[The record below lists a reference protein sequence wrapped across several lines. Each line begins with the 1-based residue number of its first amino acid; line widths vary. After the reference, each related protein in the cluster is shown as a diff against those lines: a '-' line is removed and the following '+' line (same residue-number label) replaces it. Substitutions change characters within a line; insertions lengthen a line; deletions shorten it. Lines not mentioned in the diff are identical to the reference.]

1 MENYFKEGD
10 ADVPMFDF
18 NIKSGKMIIRG
29 RSFPEDTVE
38 VYLPVLD
45 WIDVYITIP
54 ADLTLV
60 QFELDYFNSSTY
72 KAILNILLKLEKL
85 MGSDKKV
92 RVEWFYHERDIDM
105 KEVGEEFEGL
115 VDIPFSFRIKQ
126 VNA

>member
-1 MENYFKEGD
+1 
-10 ADVPMFDF
+10 
-18 NIKSGKMIIRG
+18 
-29 RSFPEDTVE
+29 
-38 VYLPVLD
+38 
-45 WIDVYITIP
+45 
-54 ADLTLV
+54 
-60 QFELDYFNSSTY
+60 
-72 KAILNILLKLEKL
+72 